1 MTPAQQTTVM
11 SPAELRREF
20 LLDPDITF
28 LNHGSFGSCPR
39 PVFDIYQGWQ
49 RELERQPVEF
59 LGRRYHRLLGE
70 VRETLGAFLGC
81 APDEVV
87 LCDNATTGVNVIVRS
102 LGLNAGD
109 EVLTTDHEYGACD
122 LTWRHLSEQHG
133 VRVVKAEVD
142 LPVARVEDVVEAIWS
157 RVTPRTKVLYLSHI
171 TSVSA
176 LRLPVEELCRRA
188 REAGIFSLIDGAH
201 VPGHLPIDLAAIG
214 ADAYTGNLHKWLCAP
229 KGAAFLHVRP
239 EHHPWVMAPIVSWG
253 WSDEAHHRSVNQLTS
268 RNEWQGTRDPAAWL
282 TVPAAI
288 AYQADRGWDAV
299 RARCRETVRGVRT
312 AIAEL
317 GGLAPIAP
325 DEPWWQLLFVA
336 CPVPVTDGKATQAR
350 LWDDHRIEVPFT
362 CWRGRWHV
370 RVSIQ
375 GYNDQSDV
383 ERLLEALRD
392 EVYTASMAT

>member
-1 MTPAQQTTVM
+1 MAAPATQTAAAM

-20 LLDPDITF
+20 LLDPDVTF
-28 LNHGSFGSCPR
+28 LNHGSFGACPR
-39 PVFDIYQGWQ
+39 PVFDVYQGWQ

-59 LGRRYHRLLGE
+59 LGRRYHGLLAE
-70 VRETLGAFLGC
+70 VRGTLGAFLGC
-81 APDEVV
+81 ESDEVV

-102 LGLNAGD
+102 LDLQPGD
-109 EVLTTDHEYGACD
+109 EVLTTDHEYGACE
-122 LTWRHLSEQHG
+122 LTWRYLSEQRG
-133 VRVVKAEVD
+133 VTVVKAPVD
-142 LPVARVEDVVEAIWS
+142 LPIERVEDVVEAIWS
-157 RVTPRTKVLYLSHI
+157 RVTPRTRVLYLSHI

-201 VPGHLPIDLAAIG
+201 VPGQLPIDLGEIG

-253 WSDEAHHRSVNQLTS
+253 WSDDDHHHSVNQLTS

-282 TVPAAI
+282 AVPAAI
-288 AYQADRGWDAV
+288 AYQAERDWDAV
-299 RARCRETVRGVRT
+299 RERCRETVRGVRS
-312 AIAEL
+312 AVAAL

-325 DEPWWQLLFVA
+325 DEPWWRLQMVA
-336 CPVPVTDGKATQAR
+336 CPVPVADGKAVQAR
-350 LWDDHRIEVPFT
+350 LWDRHRVEVPFT
-362 CWRGRWHV
+362 LWRGQWHV

-375 GYNDQSDV
+375 GYNDQADV
-383 ERLLEALRD
+383 DRLLTALSEEMPGR
-392 EVYTASMAT
+392 